1 MSKSS
6 QVGLIYAMCFFSTFA
21 VAKGER
27 YGASVNM
34 ITVESIDYDEGSSGD
49 VDAYDTVLFIPA
61 QSMKITTVGA
71 GGLG

>member
-1 MSKSS
+1 MGKSMSKSS

-34 ITVESIDYDEGSSGD
+34 ITVES
-49 VDAYDTVLFIPA
+49 
-61 QSMKITTVGA
+61 
-71 GGLG
+71 